1 MRVWALLLLATL
13 LVVPASYAQAP
24 AEGADKL
31 DSVQVTGST
40 RFRSDQ
46 IATAIGLHPG
56 MMVTRDDLQ
65 KGANDLAQLG
75 VFSHVQYRYATVE
88 TGVRAEY
95 EVTDLPGIPVAF
107 DNFPW
112 FSDAELIA
120 AIQKSGILF
129 DGAAPRGGTVLDAMS
144 SALEKMI
151 ASRGV
156 FTGVS
161 HMLVTAALG
170 GAPIQQFSVER
181 SDIRIGS
188 IEFSDALAEND
199 HGIHARLTDLV
210 GQPYSRMMIELFNV
224 EQVRPVYLAHSF
236 LEVRF
241 GAPVC
246 KFPEGAVG
254 AAAKNVNV
262 VVNVEPGP
270 AFAWN
275 GVLWLGNTAVSLLE
289 LEQAIPLHQGDP
301 ADGTKIE
308 AGWES
313 VRAAYRERGY
323 LDADVKAVP
332 RFNDATKQA
341 AYTATITEGPQYHM
355 GKLVLTGLSVESE
368 RRMRATWRIPAGAA
382 FDNNIY
388 EDFLKTGISQA
399 LEGLPVHYE
408 KIGHF
413 LQNNPDGT
421 VDVLLDFQ

>member
-1 MRVWALLLLATL
+1 
-13 LVVPASYAQAP
+13 
-24 AEGADKL
+24 
-31 DSVQVTGST
+31 
-40 RFRSDQ
+40 
-46 IATAIGLHPG
+46 
-56 MMVTRDDLQ
+56 
-65 KGANDLAQLG
+65 
-75 VFSHVQYRYATVE
+75 
-88 TGVRAEY
+88 
-95 EVTDLPGIPVAF
+95 
-107 DNFPW
+107 
-112 FSDAELIA
+112 
-120 AIQKSGILF
+120 
-129 DGAAPRGGTVLDAMS
+129 
-144 SALEKMI
+144 
-151 ASRGV
+151 
-156 FTGVS
+156 
-161 HMLVTAALG
+161 
-170 GAPIQQFSVER
+170 
-181 SDIRIGS
+181 
-188 IEFSDALAEND
+188 
-199 HGIHARLTDLV
+199 
-210 GQPYSRMMIELFNV
+210 MMIELFNV

-241 GAPVC
+241 GAPAC

-270 AFAWN
+270 AFVWN

-388 EDFLKTGISQA
+388 EDFLKNGISQA